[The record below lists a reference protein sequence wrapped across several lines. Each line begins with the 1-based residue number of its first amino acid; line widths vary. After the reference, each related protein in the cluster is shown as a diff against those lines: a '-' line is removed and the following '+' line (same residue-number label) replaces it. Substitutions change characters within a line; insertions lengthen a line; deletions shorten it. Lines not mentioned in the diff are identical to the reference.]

1 MADIVPAWMW
11 GDPAVVVERL
21 EAMGVNA
28 ARRQAAR
35 VEQEQ
40 ASGAA
45 HEPRDRYYTMARR
58 CEVRGAVKRVLRG
71 GR

>member
-11 GDPAVVVERL
+11 GDPAVVAERL
-21 EAMGVNA
+21 EAMGRRERLNGSA
-28 ARRQAAR
+28 ARDA
-35 VEQEQ
+35 
-40 ASGAA
+40 G

-58 CEVRGAVKRVLRG
+58 CEVRGQVKRVMRG